1 MMNDKNIQDDVV
13 DYEEYEYEYA
23 ENDL

>member
-1 MMNDKNIQDDVV
+1 MNDKNIQDDVV